1 MITKKKSISIY
12 NKEYDPS
19 RLTLRLRIILAIVL
33 IANTLDLMDSTIT
46 NIAAPSIINDIGGG
60 QSLIKWLGA
69 SYALAIGV
77 LLIIGGRLGD
87 RYGKR
92 RMYLTGIAG
101 FTIASAICG
110 LSINSTMIIAGR
122 LMQGGFGALLIPQG
136 VSILMATF
144 SREQLPKA
152 FSSFGP
158 IMGLASISGPIAA
171 GLIINANIGGL
182 HWRPMFL
189 INISLGIIGFIAAL
203 IVLPHD
209 KANSDEKLD
218 IIGSILLGLMMLGLI
233 WGLIQG
239 STNGWTTL
247 PVSSI
252 IGGAIMFVAFGFRQK
267 YAANP
272 LIKPTLLSN
281 KGFTSGLLMELGFFA
296 ALNGFVYVISLFFQL
311 ILHFTPFKASLSM
324 APMAIGIIISSLICR
339 PMLTTLGRKL
349 VTLGLMI
356 TLIGSLCLYT
366 IISVE
371 GGAVSTLLS
380 VPAIFVLGLG
390 MGVCISSIYDVSI
403 GDVAQEETGSASGS
417 LSAIQQLAAAIGS
430 AVITTIFFN
439 VFKKTGGVSA
449 MLTCILVVA
458 GIIVLCFSLVGLLP
472 KVKSTQTTSLR

>member
-1 MITKKKSISIY
+1 MINNETNISID
-12 NKEYDPS
+12 NKANDPS

-46 NIAAPSIINDIGGG
+46 NIAAPSIVNDIGGG

-77 LLIIGGRLGD
+77 LLVIGGRLGD

-110 LSINSTMIIAGR
+110 LSVNPTTIVAGR
-122 LMQGGFGALLIPQG
+122 LIQGSFGALLIPQG

-144 SREQLPKA
+144 SREQLPRA
-152 FSSFGP
+152 FSAFGP
-158 IMGLASISGPIAA
+158 IMGLASICGPIVA
-171 GLIINANIGGL
+171 GLIIDANIVDL

-189 INISLGIIGFIAAL
+189 INISFGIVGFIAAL
-203 IVLPHD
+203 KVLPHD

-218 IIGSILLGLMMLGLI
+218 ITGSILLGLMMFGLI
-233 WGLIQG
+233 FGLIQG

-247 PVSSI
+247 PITSI
-252 IGGAIMFVAFGFRQK
+252 IGGVIMFVAFGFRLK

-311 ILHFTPFKASLSM
+311 ILHFTPSKTSFGM
-324 APMAIGIIISSLICR
+324 TPMAMGIIISSLICR
-339 PMLTTLGRKL
+339 PLLSTLGRKL
-349 VTLGLMI
+349 VAIGLLTTLVGTLGLFA
-356 TLIGSLCLYT
+356 
-366 IISVE
+366 IISVKST
-371 GGAVSTLLS
+371 AVSVLMIA
-380 VPAIFVLGLG
+380 PAIFVLGLG
-390 MGVCISSIYDVSI
+390 MGACISSIYDVAI
-403 GDVAQEETGSASGS
+403 GDVAQDETGSASGS

-439 VFKKTGGVSA
+439 VFEKAGGVSA
-449 MLTCILVVA
+449 ITTCILVVA
-458 GIIVLCFSLVGLLP
+458 GIIVFCFGLVGLLP
-472 KVKSTQTTSLR
+472 KGALAEN

>member
-1 MITKKKSISIY
+1 MINTKKNISID
-12 NKEYDPS
+12 NKAKDSS

-46 NIAAPSIINDIGGG
+46 NIAAPSIVNDIGGG
-60 QSLIKWLGA
+60 QWLIKWLGA

-77 LLIIGGRLGD
+77 LLVIGGRLGD
-87 RYGKR
+87 KYGKR

-110 LSINSTMIIAGR
+110 LSVNPTMIIAGR
-122 LMQGGFGALLIPQG
+122 LIQGSFGALLIPQG

-171 GLIINANIGGL
+171 GLIIDANIGGL

-189 INISLGIIGFIAAL
+189 INISFGIVGFIAAFK
-203 IVLPHD
+203 VLPHD
-209 KANSDEKLD
+209 KANSNEKLD
-218 IIGSILLGLMMLGLI
+218 VTGSILLGLMMFGLI
-233 WGLIQG
+233 LGLIQG

-247 PVSSI
+247 PIISI
-252 IGGAIMFVAFGFRQK
+252 IGGAIMFIAFGFRQK

-272 LIKPTLLSN
+272 LIKLTLLSN

-311 ILHFTPFKASLSM
+311 MLHFTPSKASLGM
-324 APMAIGIIISSLICR
+324 APTAIGIIISSLICK
-339 PMLTTLGRKL
+339 PLLSTLGRKL
-349 VTLGLMI
+349 VALGLLTTLVGTLGLFA
-356 TLIGSLCLYT
+356 
-366 IISVE
+366 IISIK
-371 GGAVSTLLS
+371 GAAVSALMS
-380 VPAIFVLGLG
+380 APAIFILGLG
-390 MGVCISSIYDVSI
+390 MGACISSIYDIAI

-439 VFKKTGGVSA
+439 VLEKAGGVSA
-449 MLTCILVVA
+449 MTTCILVVA
-458 GIIVLCFSLVGLLP
+458 GIIVLCFGLVGLLP
-472 KVKSTQTTSLR
+472 QKSPAEK